1 MFNADFD
8 ITNGIVTLQPHEK
21 LSSKDFHMVSD
32 AIDPY
37 IEKHGKLNG
46 IIIAVK
52 SFPGW
57 ESLFAMISHFR
68 FVKTHH
74 DKVLYVAIVTDSII
88 GGLAEH
94 IAGHFVNA
102 TIKHFAFCELDDA
115 KNWIKHE
122 SCLLDK

>member
-1 MFNADFD
+1 MFNVDFD
-8 ITNGIVTLQPHEK
+8 LTNGIIIIQPHEK

-57 ESLFAMISHFR
+57 DSLNAMVEHFR
-68 FVKTHH
+68 FIKTHH
-74 DKVLYVAIVTDSII
+74 YKVSFVAIVTDSIV
-88 GGLAEH
+88 GELGER
-94 IAGHFVNA
+94 IASHFVNA
-102 TIKHFAFCELDDA
+102 TIKHFAFDELDNA
-115 KNWIKHE
+115 KNWIKQV
-122 SCLLDK
+122 SCLPNK